1 MILEVQDLEKSFGGL
16 KAVNN
21 VSLVLKRN
29 EIRALIGPNG
39 AGKTTLFKLIAGN
52 LCPDKGKIIFEGQ
65 EITRLKPYEAYQKGI
80 HKTFQH
86 LNLYPRLTA
95 FQSVQLA
102 LFSANGKGLNVF
114 SWARKM
120 FREEALELLHS
131 VGLAEKADM
140 LSSGLSH
147 GERRRLDLAIALAG
161 NPRLLLLDEAASGM
175 APKEAR
181 EAMELIIGLITK
193 MGLTVLFIE
202 HDISIVF
209 NVAEKISVLHQG
221 ALIAEGA
228 PAEIR
233 MDKEV
238 QRIYL
243 GE

>member
-1 MILEVQDLEKSFGGL
+1 MILEVQALEKSFGGL
-16 KAVNN
+16 MAVNN
-21 VSLVLKRN
+21 VNLVLKRN

-52 LCPDKGKIIFEGQ
+52 LNPDKGKILFEGE
-65 EITRLKPYEAYQKGI
+65 EITNFKPYEAYRKGI

-102 LFSANGKGLNVF
+102 LFSAHGKGLNVF
-114 SWARKM
+114 SWASTM
-120 FREEALELLHS
+120 FREEALELLNS
-131 VGLAEKADM
+131 VGMAEKSDM
-140 LSSGLSH
+140 ISSGLSH

-221 ALIAEGA
+221 ALIAEGS

-233 MDKEV
+233 NNEEV
-238 QRIYL
+238 KRVYL